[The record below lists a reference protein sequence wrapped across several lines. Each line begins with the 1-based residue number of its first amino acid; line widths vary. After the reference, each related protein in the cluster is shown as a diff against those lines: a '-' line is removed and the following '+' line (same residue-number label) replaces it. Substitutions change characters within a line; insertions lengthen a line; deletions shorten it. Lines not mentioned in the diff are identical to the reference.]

1 MGVMVSYYFVNTTK
15 GVVDMI
21 FFVYGLRV
29 IHWYA
34 IAYNP
39 SVCVRMMLRAGQ
51 VFLFVSFLLGQVIR
65 DTFSPI

>member
-1 MGVMVSYYFVNTTK
+1 
-15 GVVDMI
+15 MI